1 MSVLGAADR
10 PGWVGRGLL
19 VLAPVLLALVITSGI
34 LLLVGAKPQVTL
46 LKLLAGSFGTAVKRA
61 DVAVVW
67 VSLVI
72 CTAGLLVSFTAGQW
86 NIGMEGQIVMGAV
99 FATWVG
105 RQFVDISGA
114 LESGAPVAVMV
125 AMFAGGICGGVFW
138 ATAAGALKVLGKVH
152 EIFAG
157 LGLNFVASAVSIYL
171 IFGTWK
177 QKSGGTLSGT
187 VLLDEQLWLPTLL
200 GLRASPYS
208 LVLAVVVVA
217 AVFFALRGTLWGLQ
231 LKAVGRNLRSARTLG
246 IATHRVLFSAY
257 AVCGACAGLA
267 GAVLVV
273 GVHHRLI
280 PGISSGH
287 GFLGILIA
295 LLSGFQA
302 LYIAP
307 IALFF
312 AALSI
317 GSIALQLD
325 LKLDS
330 SLAGVVQGVMV
341 LCVLLVQGV
350 RERRGGGP
358 GT

>member
-1 MSVLGAADR
+1 MSVLGTAER
-10 PGWVGRGLL
+10 PGWVGRGLVVML
-19 VLAPVLLALVITSGI
+19 PVLLALVITAGI
-34 LLLVGAKPQVTL
+34 LVLAGAKPQVTL

-86 NIGMEGQIVMGAV
+86 NIGMEGQIVMGAIV
-99 FATWVG
+99 ATWVG
-105 RQFVDISGA
+105 WQFVDISGG
-114 LESGAPVAVMV
+114 LERGVPVMV
-125 AMFAGGICGGVFW
+125 MAAMFAGGICGGVLW

-171 IFGTWK
+171 IFGAWK

-187 VLLDEQLWLPTLL
+187 VLLDKQLWLPTMQ

-208 LVLAVVVVA
+208 LGLAVLVVV

-246 IATHRVLFSAY
+246 VATHRVLFSAY

-317 GSIALQLD
+317 GSIALELD

-350 RERRGGGP
+350 RERFSGGSGS
-358 GT
+358 

>member
-1 MSVLGAADR
+1 MSSLAATER
-10 PGWVGRGLL
+10 QGWIGRVLL
-19 VLAPVLLALVITSGI
+19 VLGPVLLALVITSGI
-34 LLLVGAKPQVTL
+34 LVLAGANPQATL

-86 NIGMEGQIVMGAV
+86 NIGMEGQIVMGAIV
-99 FATWVG
+99 ATWVG
-105 RQFVDISGA
+105 RQFVDISGV
-114 LESGAPVAVMV
+114 LERGAPLLVIAAMV
-125 AMFAGGICGGVFW
+125 AGGICGGVAW

-157 LGLNFVASAVSIYL
+157 LGLNFVASAASIYL

-187 VLLDEQLWLPTLL
+187 VLLDEQLWLPTLQ

-208 LVLAVVVVA
+208 LGLAVVVVA
-217 AVFFALRGTLWGLQ
+217 AVYFALRGTLWGLQ
-231 LKAVGRNLRSARTLG
+231 LKAVGRNLRAARTLG
-246 IATHRVLFSAY
+246 VATHRVLFSAY

-287 GFLGILIA
+287 GFMGILIA

-350 RERRGGGP
+350 RQWRSGGS